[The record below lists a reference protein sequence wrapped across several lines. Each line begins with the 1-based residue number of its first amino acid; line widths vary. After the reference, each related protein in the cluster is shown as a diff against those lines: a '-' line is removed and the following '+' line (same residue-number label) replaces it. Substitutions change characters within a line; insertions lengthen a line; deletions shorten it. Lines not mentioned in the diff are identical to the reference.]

1 MLYSEELVRLIVN
14 NENRNAIALLEKLRD
29 NSFCTPYVLA
39 REKLLITETA
49 RILNERLPLCYI
61 DESNL
66 IKDLF
71 EDNMATEKAIEML
84 CMLVKKSNRADK
96 QSAVEK
102 SLSYIDKNIFSCQLT
117 VGGAA
122 EYSALT
128 QSEFVKLFKESKGIT
143 PGDYIG
149 KKRAKESISYL
160 EKNFSVEKVACAVGF
175 SSVETYIRT
184 FKKHMGMTP
193 GMWKKKYL

>member
-1 MLYSEELVRLIVN
+1 MLYSEELVRSIVN
-14 NENRNAIALLEKLRD
+14 NENRKAIAILEKLRD
-29 NSFCTPYVLA
+29 DSSCKPYVMA

-49 RILNERLPLCYI
+49 KILNERLSFCYI
-61 DESNL
+61 DESSL
-66 IKDLF
+66 IKGLF
-71 EDNMATEKAIEML
+71 EEKLTAEKAIEML
-84 CMLVKKSNRADK
+84 CLIVRKSNRADK

-102 SLSYIDKNIFSCQLT
+102 ALSYIDKNIFSCQLT

-128 QSEFVKLFKESKGIT
+128 QPEFVKLFKESKGIT

-149 KKRAKESISYL
+149 KKRAEGSVSYL
-160 EKNFSVEKVACAVGF
+160 EKNFSVEKAAYAVGF

-184 FKKHMGMTP
+184 FKKHVGLTP

>member
-1 MLYSEELVRLIVN
+1 
-14 NENRNAIALLEKLRD
+14 
-29 NSFCTPYVLA
+29 
-39 REKLLITETA
+39 
-49 RILNERLPLCYI
+49 
-61 DESNL
+61 
-66 IKDLF
+66 
-71 EDNMATEKAIEML
+71 MATEKAIEML
-84 CMLVKKSNRADK
+84 CMLVRKSNRADK

-122 EYSALT
+122 EYSGLT
-128 QSEFVKLFKESKGIT
+128 QPEFVKLFKESKGIT

-149 KKRAKESISYL
+149 EKRAKESISYL

-184 FKKHMGMTP
+184 FKKHMGLTP